1 MSEFLKIGHRGAA
14 GHEPENT
21 MRSFVEAIKLG
32 ADALEF
38 DIRSSADKKVVVIHD
53 AMVDWTTTNGSGR
66 VGSFTYNELRRF
78 DAGRGEKIPAL
89 EQVFGVLGKENPWD
103 WKPSF
108 HIELK
113 ETGMEKEVLS
123 LIERSHLIDSVII
136 SAFDMCEN
144 EVGDTS
150 RWDDL
155 FALKQSEPNLRI
167 ALLVKSQ
174 ENFGIALDLAAN
186 PGKIYAINPSRTI
199 ITQRMVEN
207 AHEKGVKIFVWTV
220 NLPSEIARIK
230 AMGVDGIFSDYPDR
244 L

>member
-1 MSEFLKIGHRGAA
+1 MSEFVKIGHRGAA

-21 MRSFVEAIKLG
+21 MRSFVKAIKLG
-32 ADALEF
+32 ADAIEF
-38 DIRSSADKKVVVIHD
+38 DVRLSADGKIVVIHD
-53 AMVDWTTTNGSGR
+53 ITLDRTTNGKGL

-78 DAGRGEKIPAL
+78 DAGRGEKIPTL
-89 EQVFGVLGKENPWD
+89 EQIFGVLGKGNPWD

-123 LIERSHLIDSVII
+123 LIERYHLIDSVII
-136 SAFDMCEN
+136 SAFDMRER
-144 EVGDTS
+144 DFS
-150 RWDDL
+150 KWDDL
-155 FALKQSEPNLRI
+155 FALKRSEPDLRI
-167 ALLVKSQ
+167 ALLTQAQ
-174 ENFGIALDLAAN
+174 ETFGIALDLSAN
-186 PGKIYAINPSRTI
+186 PGKIYAVNPTRKI